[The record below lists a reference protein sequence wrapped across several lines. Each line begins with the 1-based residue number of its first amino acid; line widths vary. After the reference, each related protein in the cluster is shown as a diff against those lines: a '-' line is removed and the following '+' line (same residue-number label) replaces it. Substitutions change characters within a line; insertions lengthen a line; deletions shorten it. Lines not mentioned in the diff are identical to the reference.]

1 MARPFEAPL
10 PRDFRDMLVEL
21 QRAGAEFLIVGG
33 FAVAA
38 HGHRRATEDIDILVR
53 PTPGNAARV
62 HAAIGRFGAPYQGL
76 VVDDLATPGV
86 VFRIGSG
93 HGDTIDIT
101 TTIDGVD
108 YDEACEGKIDVDVD
122 GLRLPFIGRVPLLR
136 NKRATGRAR
145 DLDDVAALEQRRPR
159 KGPQR

>member
-38 HGHRRATEDIDILVR
+38 HGHRRATEEIDILVR
-53 PTPGNAARV
+53 PTRENAALV

-76 VVDDLATPGV
+76 VVDDLAAPGV
-86 VFRIGSG
+86 IFRIGSG
-93 HGDTIDIT
+93 RGDSIDIT
-101 TTIDGVD
+101 TTIDGVLF
-108 YDEACEGKIDVDVD
+108 DEARDGMIDVELD
-122 GLRLPFIGRVPLLR
+122 GLRLPFIGREPLLK
-136 NKRATGRAR
+136 NKRAAGRPR
-145 DLDDVAALEQRRPR
+145 DLDDVAALERLPPR
-159 KGPQR
+159 GGPR